1 MIIEDFTDF
10 CLTVYVVVDDIY
22 RQLAPL
28 FKHPGPQPDCS
39 DSELI
44 AMVLIAESKGWDLE
58 TNLLSN
64 LEPYQNLFP
73 VIPSQSRF
81 NRRRRQLM
89 RPFNLIRQV
98 LLTQSDL
105 AQVRDCVIDSLPVPV
120 VKFHLVPTSTGDWW
134 EHQADLGKV
143 SSKKQTFFGYKLHL
157 LVTSDGLIIDF
168 ELAPASATDLQ
179 VGVELLSQHTDL
191 NVIDDKAYISAAQ
204 ADELWKHNR
213 IRLRTLPRKN
223 QKMQLSPASRRLIN
237 AKRQIIE
244 TVNGQLNEQFH
255 IETNHAHSFGGVC
268 TRLYAKLTAH
278 NTLGI
283 YINRLIGKEN
293 FLQIKSLA
301 FAN

>member
-10 CLTVYVVVDDIY
+10 CLTVYVIVDDIY
-22 RQLAPL
+22 RQHMSL
-28 FKHPGPQPDCS
+28 FSRPGPQPECS

-44 AMVLIAESKGWDLE
+44 AIALIAENKGWDLE
-58 TNLLSN
+58 TNLLN
-64 LEPYQNLFP
+64 NMEPYRNLFP
-73 VIPSQSRF
+73 IIPSQSRY

-89 RPFNLIRQV
+89 HAFNLIRQV
-98 LLTQSDL
+98 LLAQLDL
-105 AQVRDCVIDSLPVPV
+105 AQVRDCVIDSLPIPV
-120 VKFHLVPTSTGDWW
+120 VKFHLVPTSTGDWR
-134 EHQADLGKV
+134 EHQADFGRV

-157 LVTSDGLIIDF
+157 LVTSDGLIVDF

-191 NVIDDKAYISAAQ
+191 NVIGDKAYISAAQ

-213 IRLRTLPRKN
+213 IRLLTLPRKN
-223 QKMQLSPASRRLIN
+223 QKVQLSPASRRFIN

-255 IETNHAHSFGGVC
+255 IETNHAHSFWGLC

-278 NTLGI
+278 TLDI
-283 YINRLIGKEN
+283 YINRMIGKEN